1 VKVDGQ
7 DAVKAEAGIKKLK
20 ERFSMISA
28 DSRSKYS
35 GVNDRF
41 RQKTGRAGSDI
52 KNLFDLNR
60 EKKPG
65 SK

>member
-1 VKVDGQ
+1 
-7 DAVKAEAGIKKLK
+7 
-20 ERFSMISA
+20 MISA